1 MGYLLA
7 TTGNHAY
14 NSLVCS
20 VFIQHFGRNRVFQIA
35 TNEKK
40 TEKKQL
46 SGLFRGK
53 VLFGGN
59 LVYKEL
65 ILQYIDGWRFQRTKL
80 TEEFDFETLKTTHKG
95 RLKPFIRIK
104 NNGEL
109 DLDFFENQSE
119 AVAGDTIIS
128 FSLKENGKQFS
139 N

>member
-40 TEKKQL
+40 MEKKQL

-59 LVYKEL
+59 LIYKEL
-65 ILQYIDGWRFQRTKL
+65 ILQFIEGWRFQKTRL
-80 TEEFDFETLKTTHKG
+80 TEEFDLETLKDNNKG
-95 RLKPFIRIK
+95 KLKPFIRIQS
-104 NNGEL
+104 NGDL
-109 DLDFFENQSE
+109 DLDFFEDQTG
-119 AVAGDTIIS
+119 AAPGDTIIS
-128 FSLKENGKQFS
+128 FSKKT
-139 N
+139 